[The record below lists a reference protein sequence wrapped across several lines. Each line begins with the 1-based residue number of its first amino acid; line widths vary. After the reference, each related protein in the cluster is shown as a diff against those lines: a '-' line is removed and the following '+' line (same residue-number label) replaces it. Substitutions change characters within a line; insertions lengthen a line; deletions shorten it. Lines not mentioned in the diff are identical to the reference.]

1 MTWEQTHRRW
11 RAMRAIEE
19 QLADQ
24 EQPRLPWNDELAEL
38 FGDPSGL
45 VTALRYRW
53 QLTLDT
59 QLDTHL
65 PEAVLAEQRAQL
77 EQRGHGVRRAL
88 AAWAETTAAPS
99 DETDTDPRRR
109 DRAVA

>member
-19 QLADQ
+19 QLGDQ
-24 EQPRLPWNDELAEL
+24 VEPRLPWNDELAEL
-38 FGDPSGL
+38 FGDPAGL
-45 VTALRYRW
+45 AAALRYRW
-53 QLTLDT
+53 QLTIDT

-65 PEAVLAEQRAQL
+65 PEWVLAEQRARLQ
-77 EQRGHGVRRAL
+77 QRGEGVRRAL
-88 AAWAETTAAPS
+88 AALAALAESGAEQQ
-99 DETDTDPRRR
+99 DG